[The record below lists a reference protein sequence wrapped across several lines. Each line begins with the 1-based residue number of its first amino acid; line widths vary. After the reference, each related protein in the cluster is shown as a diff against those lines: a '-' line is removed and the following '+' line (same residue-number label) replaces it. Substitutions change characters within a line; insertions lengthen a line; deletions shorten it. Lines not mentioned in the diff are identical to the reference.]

1 MREILG
7 EIQSGKFAREWM
19 AENSAGTPQLL
30 AARQAV
36 ADHPIEVVG
45 RRLRA
50 MMPFLNEKSPE
61 DDI

>member
-1 MREILG
+1 
-7 EIQSGKFAREWM
+7 M
-19 AENSAGTPQLL
+19 AENEAGTPQLL
-30 AARQAV
+30 AARQEV
-36 ADHPIEVVG
+36 ANHPIEVVG